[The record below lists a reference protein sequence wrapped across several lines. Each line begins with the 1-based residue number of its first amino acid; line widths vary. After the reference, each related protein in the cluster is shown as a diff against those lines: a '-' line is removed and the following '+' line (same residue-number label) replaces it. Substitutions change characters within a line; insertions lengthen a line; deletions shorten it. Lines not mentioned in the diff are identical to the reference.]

1 MISGRKILIT
11 GGTGTV
17 GRPVAEAL
25 AADNE
30 VWCLGRFGDADVRA
44 ALEQVG
50 VTTHVWNMGVDPLD
64 GVPRDFTH
72 VLHAAVLKGIDDF
85 DTQIEVNGTAVAT
98 LMTHCASLAAF
109 LFVSS
114 SAVYKRLDPAHRHRE
129 TDPLGGSSPYLTSYP
144 TQKVG
149 SEAVVR
155 SLARTF
161 GIPSTI
167 GRLSVTYGP
176 YGYGGLPARF
186 FERMLA
192 GEPVPVPIG
201 HDNWCNPMHTDD
213 VVRQVPL
220 LWEVASVPATVVNWA
235 GDEVVGQAE
244 MMRYVSDLTGVP
256 LTLEETEANRSS
268 YALDNTR
275 RIGLIGRCEVPW
287 RDGVRRTIEARFAG
301 AVRGGPTTPRGTR

>member
-1 MISGRKILIT
+1 MAATRKVLIT

-17 GRPVAEAL
+17 GRPVAKAL
-25 AADNE
+25 AATDE
-30 VWCLGRFGDADVRA
+30 VWCLGRFGDPDVRA
-44 ALEQVG
+44 ALEKAG
-50 VTTHVWNMGVDPLD
+50 VTTRVWSMGVDSLD

-85 DTQIEVNGTAVAT
+85 DTQIEVNGTAVAM
-98 LMTHCASLAAF
+98 LMTHCTSLEAF

-114 SAVYKRLDPAHRHRE
+114 SAVYKRLDPSHRHRE

-144 TQKVG
+144 TQKIG

-155 SLARTF
+155 SLARTLQV
-161 GIPSTI
+161 PSTI

-192 GEPVPVPIG
+192 GESVPVPLG

-220 LWEVASVPATVVNWA
+220 LWDVASAPATVVNWA

-244 MMRYVSDLTGVP
+244 MMRYASDLTGVP
-256 LTLEETEANRSS
+256 LRLEETDDNRSS
-268 YALDNTR
+268 CALDNSR
-275 RIGLIGRCEVPW
+275 RIGLIGQCDVPW
-287 RDGVRRTIEARFAG
+287 RDGVRRTIDARFPG
-301 AVRGGPTTPRGTR
+301 AVRSDQQP